1 MSAFMKT
8 VCRRCEHSE
17 AIQPRSSNKDRSGL
31 LHFVRNDGRLFFDL
45 SLMRLP
51 CSKLDHEKL
60 FWIASSLALLAT
72 TPSLQIIFAGQRHEC
87 FYENILTSLRGERGK
102 ISEIVVSLS
111 IWIASLRSQR
121 RQIVLRSFFDAIA
134 LL

>member
-1 MSAFMKT
+1 MRAFMKT

-17 AIQPRSSNKDRSGL
+17 ANQHRSSNEDRSGL

-87 FYENILTSLRGERGK
+87 FYENSLPSLRASRSNPAQIFEQR
-102 ISEIVVSLS
+102 S

-121 RQIVLRSFFDAIA
+121 RQIILRSFFDAIA

>member
-1 MSAFMKT
+1 MSTFMKT
-8 VCRRCEHSE
+8 VCRRCEHRE

-60 FWIASSLALLAT
+60 FWIASSLALLGKT
-72 TPSLQIIFAGQRHEC
+72 VSLGIILDGEGHGCFYKNSLPSLRA
-87 FYENILTSLRGERGK
+87 
-102 ISEIVVSLS
+102 
-111 IWIASLRSQR
+111 
-121 RQIVLRSFFDAIA
+121 
-134 LL
+134 

>member
-8 VCRRCEHSE
+8 VCRRCEHRE

-87 FYENILTSLRGERGK
+87 FYEN
-102 ISEIVVSLS
+102 SLS
-111 IWIASLRSQR
+111 SLRSAESSLAQDFEH
-121 RQIVLRSFFDAIA
+121 RSMWNP
-134 LL
+134 